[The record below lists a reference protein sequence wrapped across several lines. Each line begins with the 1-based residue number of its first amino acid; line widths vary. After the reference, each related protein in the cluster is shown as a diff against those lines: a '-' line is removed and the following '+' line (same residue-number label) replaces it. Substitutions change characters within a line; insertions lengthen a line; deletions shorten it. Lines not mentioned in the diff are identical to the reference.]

1 MQVQR
6 ERSLRASPAAPQPL
20 IIMITL
26 DSCTELFLRLDSH
39 NTIFGCAKRTSLL
52 ACFLPKIKDSRV
64 LTVIRARA
72 VRRQL
77 RERAAVPLQA
87 RGWVG

>member
-39 NTIFGCAKRTSLL
+39 NTIFGCAKRT
-52 ACFLPKIKDSRV
+52 K
-64 LTVIRARA
+64 LTENQGFEGPHRNSGSSS
-72 VRRQL
+72 
-77 RERAAVPLQA
+77 AAAAAGA
-87 RGWVG
+87 RGGAAAGARLGW